1 MGTELANTKG
11 REIRTLDSLAME
23 ARALRLSINMNMWQ
37 LARVFLE
44 AKEQMPH
51 GQFER
56 WVKENADV
64 SLRTAQDMMAAYKR
78 FGGKPQFDGLGQA
91 KTFKLLPL
99 PEGTEEKFIEE
110 HDVSSMTTR
119 EVQAAVKQERARAQA
134 EIQRERNARIAAE
147 QRAAEAENRPPK
159 IPDSLAEA
167 LRTDKETIAR
177 RQAEVE
183 LLAAMGNDA
192 IARSQQLSMENAAL
206 QRELQER
213 DELLAEQ
220 QADLSR
226 AQQEL
231 LNIQSAIAKGD
242 AERTPADQLTPNA
255 FASAVRAFIGTC
267 ARMPHMRAAFSQM
280 PQEQKQE
287 YSVLLETVET
297 WAKDSRMALET
308 IYVNGTV
315 IYDE

>member
-159 IPDSLAEA
+159 IPDILAEA

-177 RQAEVE
+177 KQAEVE

-267 ARMPHMRAAFSQM
+267 ARMPHMRAAFAQM